1 MDIVTENFIKTRF
14 PEDQWAPYEDCLSI
28 FSQTSGD
35 QVEAILLDI
44 ISQEEHY
51 ERNDLLTHFHETC
64 CNFLT
69 AMIKEMGVF
78 VVTDAALSFLVRL
91 YNALDA
97 LGDHQ
102 DKETLIQICQMQ
114 ETDIM
119 DQFFELVFCTAYFT
133 EHEIHE
139 NVESVNPDIFKK
151 VLAIA
156 RQGNYILAAYDQDES
171 ARLGVIVK
179 SFKDLC
185 MFFESRD
192 FLAIKIIEHGGLVG
206 AQFRDYYTPYIA
218 EFQNMTVDQLARELM
233 VMLAMSRDGNINPV
247 KTLEAESEFI
257 FDSNV
262 ELSMKIRHK
271 IIELQAKFNN
281 YLITKAQV

>member
-1 MDIVTENFIKTRF
+1 MYVLYIFKSRLEILVMDIVTENFIKTRF

-119 DQFFELVFCTAYFT
+119 DQFFASTGLPVGSGINDLDTAIAEKMPLSITVVNDPYDGQDQLRIKSFRKVK
-133 EHEIHE
+133 
-139 NVESVNPDIFKK
+139 VEEKK
-151 VLAIA
+151 V
-156 RQGNYILAAYDQDES
+156 E
-171 ARLGVIVK
+171 
-179 SFKDLC
+179 
-185 MFFESRD
+185 
-192 FLAIKIIEHGGLVG
+192 
-206 AQFRDYYTPYIA
+206 
-218 EFQNMTVDQLARELM
+218 
-233 VMLAMSRDGNINPV
+233 
-247 KTLEAESEFI
+247 
-257 FDSNV
+257 V
-262 ELSMKIRHK
+262 E
-271 IIELQAKFNN
+271 
-281 YLITKAQV
+281 